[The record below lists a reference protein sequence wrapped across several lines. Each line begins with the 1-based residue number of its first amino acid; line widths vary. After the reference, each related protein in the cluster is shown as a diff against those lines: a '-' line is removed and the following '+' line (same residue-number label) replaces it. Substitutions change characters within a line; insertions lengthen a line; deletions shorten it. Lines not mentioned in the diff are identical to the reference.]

1 MAPRAAAPP
10 NNKPTNQL
18 DEGLGRT
25 STSSIMSAEE
35 VAKAFVQHFY
45 QAFDTDVNSVAG
57 LYSAQSMLTFEGT
70 QVQGTQPIIE
80 KLRSVGPV
88 SHTVK
93 TIDIQPSKDTTAI
106 VIFVTGAVT
115 IGGGNP
121 LHFCEFFHLVGT
133 GPGQY
138 YVHNDVFRLN
148 YGL

>member
-1 MAPRAAAPP
+1 
-10 NNKPTNQL
+10 
-18 DEGLGRT
+18 
-25 STSSIMSAEE
+25 
-35 VAKAFVQHFY
+35 
-45 QAFDTDVNSVAG
+45 
-57 LYSAQSMLTFEGT
+57 MLTFEGT
-70 QVQGTQPIIE
+70 QMQGAGPIIE
-80 KLRSVGPV
+80 KLKSVGQV
-88 SHTVK
+88 AHTVK
-93 TIDIQPSKDTTAI
+93 TIDIQPSKDPNAI

>member
-1 MAPRAAAPP
+1 
-10 NNKPTNQL
+10 
-18 DEGLGRT
+18 
-25 STSSIMSAEE
+25 
-35 VAKAFVQHFY
+35 
-45 QAFDTDVNSVAG
+45 
-57 LYSAQSMLTFEGT
+57 MLTFEGT

>member
-1 MAPRAAAPP
+1 MCYSF
-10 NNKPTNQL
+10 Q
-18 DEGLGRT
+18 
-25 STSSIMSAEE
+25 
-35 VAKAFVQHFY
+35 
-45 QAFDTDVNSVAG
+45 
-57 LYSAQSMLTFEGT
+57 SAQSMLTFEGT

-80 KLRSVGPV
+80 KLISVGPV